1 MRAGLEQNQN
11 KLALTKSLKGGFYF
25 HPSDNDSSLGTPAGK
40 SHLAASL
47 SGYIYFDFAIAI
59 LWRMDEER

>member
-11 KLALTKSLKGGFYF
+11 KRALTKSLKGGFYF
-25 HPSDNDSSLGTPAGK
+25 HPSDNDPSLGTPAGK
-40 SHLAASL
+40 SHLAALL
-47 SGYIYFDFAIAI
+47 SGYSYSDFAIAF